1 MAANEPS
8 KVTGQHTAGHTVPAQ
23 AAACWDQGHPGQVGV
38 ASRAA
43 LGARTERSSQEMGQ
57 STDQRWSGVKNGVD
71 TGAIPGKWGS
81 EPALQEVAEKALVQ
95 ESRAELQSQ
104 PCHPITG

>member
-1 MAANEPS
+1 M
-8 KVTGQHTAGHTVPAQ
+8 
-23 AAACWDQGHPGQVGV
+23 

-43 LGARTERSSQEMGQ
+43 LGARTECRSQERGVSQPIRGGQ
-57 STDQRWSGVKNGVD
+57 ESKMVD
-71 TGAIPGKWGS
+71 IGAIPGKWGS

-95 ESRAELQSQ
+95 ESRAEFQSQ